1 MGQADT
7 HYAVLFFCLSIM
19 RASPALSA
27 GSFVIQI
34 SMLRFILTFVL
45 LQLSFFGINMLGVV
59 QQHVVLPWTGL
70 LARACVTLVMLFDET
85 AAAAG
90 KVLWNTATGFG
101 VSIEPGCNGIEAC
114 IVLFA
119 AVLAFPST
127 WRHKLVGLLV
137 GFLAVQGL
145 NVVRVISLFYLGQWN
160 TQVFNFAHEYLW
172 QALIML
178 DVLIVWLLWVRAGS
192 KSQESSGPPSPPE
205 DPPAPPAYS
214 VASPKPSGPLVSSSL
229 DLSPPVR

>member
-1 MGQADT
+1 
-7 HYAVLFFCLSIM
+7 
-19 RASPALSA
+19 
-27 GSFVIQI
+27 
-34 SMLRFILTFVL
+34 MLRFILTFVL

-205 DPPAPPAYS
+205 DPPASPAYS